1 LEDGFAGGGMEDVG
15 LDVGAG
21 TVVLVELGFTIV
33 FDEVGFTLEEAGFKE
48 GFFGFFLGGT

>member
-1 LEDGFAGGGMEDVG
+1 MEDVG

-48 GFFGFFLGGT
+48 GFFGRFLGDIVVT